1 MNRVVLCG
9 RLAGRPKLSYTPSG
23 IAVAEFQ
30 LLVRKERRPD
40 PPEDLD
46 EHIDCIAIREA
57 AQELT
62 TWGDR
67 DYRINLEGR
76 LRGETYWNLDGRRVT
91 GRRVTGLRVHADRTY
106 FVDPVAAGLG
116 TNALAVPNAVL
127 PTPVG
132 NRIR

>member
-1 MNRVVLCG
+1 MNRVVLAG
-9 RLAGRPKLSYTPSG
+9 RLTGRPKPSYTPCG
-23 IAVAEFQ
+23 IAVAEFRI
-30 LLVRKERRPD
+30 LVPKERRPD
-40 PPEDLD
+40 PPE
-46 EHIDCIAIREA
+46 EPYEQIDCIAFREA

-76 LRGETYWNLDGRRVT
+76 LRRESYWNLE

-106 FVDPVAAGLG
+106 FVDPVAEGLG
-116 TNALAVPNAVL
+116 TNALTLPNTPL

-132 NRIR
+132 KGAV